1 MHSQLSPWACTSTN
15 GHPIEPSGSHQGKC
29 RTNSHELRV
38 GTGTKTERNSSRRSR
53 RDQCVLV
60 LGVGLEGVER
70 RLLVR
75 DGVVNEREA
84 AGAGPRVGLLLP
96 LRQLVPRLRENFA
109 NMTPSWEGFKLLA
122 PRSWQLKSWHYNP
135 SRFEDLASGPL
146 NGHYHFCSSRRA
158 SRRYF
163 PGRRHPLPYFILPFL
178 FVALAVVFLPR
189 LCSSR
194 TAVPSSPVLHRIS
207 PFPAEHV
214 PP

>member
-1 MHSQLSPWACTSTN
+1 MVSKLGLGLPFSPPLAATIDAGYCSLASAA
-15 GHPIEPSGSHQGKC
+15 PS
-29 RTNSHELRV
+29 
-38 GTGTKTERNSSRRSR
+38 
-53 RDQCVLV
+53 
-60 LGVGLEGVER
+60 
-70 RLLVR
+70 
-75 DGVVNEREA
+75 
-84 AGAGPRVGLLLP
+84 LP
-96 LRQLVPRLRENFA
+96 PGCRENFA
-109 NMTPSWEGFKLLA
+109 NMAPPTAGFRLLA

-207 PFPAEHV
+207 PFPADLV